1 MSVETWVEKCI
12 QAENKHFPNAYSA
25 SVHSSLPFL
34 LIYFRYTVNVA
45 KLIGNLI
52 KLDLS
57 FMYGRFFT
65 IQMKTNFR
73 VVTTV
78 CVQPK

>member
-12 QAENKHFPNAYSA
+12 QVENKHFPNACSA
-25 SVHSSLPFL
+25 SVHTSLAFM
-34 LIYFRYTVNVA
+34 LIYFRYKFNVP

-57 FMYGRFFT
+57 FMYGRFYT
-65 IQMKTNFR
+65 R
-73 VVTTV
+73 
-78 CVQPK
+78 